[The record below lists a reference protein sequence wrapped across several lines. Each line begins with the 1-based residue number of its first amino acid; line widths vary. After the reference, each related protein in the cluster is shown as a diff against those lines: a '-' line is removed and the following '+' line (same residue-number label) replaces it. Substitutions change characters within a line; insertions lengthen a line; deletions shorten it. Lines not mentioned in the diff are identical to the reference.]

1 MFCDGLSLDVFGPTG
16 PLWHVF
22 EIAEIGVQAITPTM
36 LACRAYDPATSED
49 VERRFDLAT
58 GQPL

>member
-1 MFCDGLSLDVFGPTG
+1 MFCYGLSLDVFPPTG
-16 PLWHVF
+16 PLWHAF
-22 EIAEIGVQAITPTM
+22 EIAEIGAQAITPTM
-36 LACRAYDPATSED
+36 LVCLAYDPATSKD